1 MFSWYPPIEY
11 IVFASSMRSS
21 RSGSLLTSFSSFSF
35 RLKSK
40 DCPLRSFGV
49 DSDFVLLIA
58 TENLSHKK
66 CVIIENNEI
75 LSVLDDQSN
84 ILQS

>member
-11 IVFASSMRSS
+11 IVFASSMRRS
-21 RSGSLLTSFSSFSF
+21 RSASLLTSFSSFSF
-35 RLKSK
+35 KLKSK
-40 DCPLRSFGV
+40 DCPVRDFGV

-66 CVIIENNEI
+66 YVIIENNEFNRTCHN
-75 LSVLDDQSN
+75 DK
-84 ILQS
+84 

>member
-21 RSGSLLTSFSSFSF
+21 RSASLQTSFSLFSF
-35 RLKSK
+35 RSKSK
-40 DCPLRSFGV
+40 DCPVRNFGV

-58 TENLSHKK
+58 TEYLSHKK
-66 CVIIENNEI
+66 FVIIENNEF
-75 LSVLDDQSN
+75 LLVAYNQSN
-84 ILQS
+84 MSQ